1 MTFAQTLTDT
11 ERRRSSR
18 LAIYSALCGCIPEM
32 ALDTG
37 ALIVVYIAMLGG
49 GDATKMLATG
59 LTPVAMVFFWIEVLS
74 PDVLENNMLR
84 QVFKLG
90 SFAII
95 ETTLIGI
102 FLSPGWFGFV
112 LPIIGFGI
120 LLISVLL
127 FVINLDKHRNC
138 IMPLILETLIALV
151 AFIVMVNITEQLNW
165 PMITLGAVSSFVA
178 FTGLVIFHK
187 DIWVELRKRLH
198 IK

>member
-1 MTFAQTLTDT
+1 MADIRI
-11 ERRRSSR
+11 EYSDKKKSSLFMFWFKR
-18 LAIYSALCGCIPEM
+18 LLKWIM
-32 ALDTG
+32 ALGIVTCPIVNHLTG
-37 ALIVVYIAMLGG
+37 GPLWSVVA
-49 GDATKMLATG
+49 D
-59 LTPVAMVFFWIEVLS
+59 VAMVFFWTEVLS

-84 QVFKLG
+84 QVFRLG

-102 FLSPGWFGFV
+102 FLSPGWLGFV

>member
-1 MTFAQTLTDT
+1 MADIRI
-11 ERRRSSR
+11 EYSDKKKSSLFMFWFKR
-18 LAIYSALCGCIPEM
+18 LLKWIM
-32 ALDTG
+32 ALGIVTCPIVNHLTG
-37 ALIVVYIAMLGG
+37 GPLWSVVA
-49 GDATKMLATG
+49 D
-59 LTPVAMVFFWIEVLS
+59 VAMVFFWIEVLS

-102 FLSPGWFGFV
+102 FLSPGWLGFV

-187 DIWVELRKRLH
+187 DIWVELKKRLH

>member
-1 MTFAQTLTDT
+1 MADIRI
-11 ERRRSSR
+11 EYSDKKKSSLFMFWFKR
-18 LAIYSALCGCIPEM
+18 LLKWIM
-32 ALDTG
+32 ALGIVTCPIVNHLTG
-37 ALIVVYIAMLGG
+37 GPLWSVVA
-49 GDATKMLATG
+49 D
-59 LTPVAMVFFWIEVLS
+59 VAMVFFWIEVLS

-102 FLSPGWFGFV
+102 FLSPGWLGFV

-187 DIWVELRKRLH
+187 DIWVELRKRIH

>member
-1 MTFAQTLTDT
+1 MADIRI
-11 ERRRSSR
+11 EYSDKKKSSLFMFWFKR
-18 LAIYSALCGCIPEM
+18 LLKWIM
-32 ALDTG
+32 ALGIVTCPIVNHLTG
-37 ALIVVYIAMLGG
+37 GPLWSVVA
-49 GDATKMLATG
+49 D
-59 LTPVAMVFFWIEVLS
+59 VAMVFFWIEVLS

-84 QVFKLG
+84 QVFRLG

-102 FLSPGWFGFV
+102 FLSPGWLGFV

-120 LLISVLL
+120 LLISVIL

>member
-1 MTFAQTLTDT
+1 MADIRI
-11 ERRRSSR
+11 EYSDKKKSSLFMFWFKR
-18 LAIYSALCGCIPEM
+18 LLKWIM
-32 ALDTG
+32 ALGIVTCPIVNHLTG
-37 ALIVVYIAMLGG
+37 GPLWSVVA
-49 GDATKMLATG
+49 D
-59 LTPVAMVFFWIEVLS
+59 VAMVFFWIEVLS

-102 FLSPGWFGFV
+102 FLSPGWLGFV

-120 LLISVLL
+120 LLISVIL

>member
-1 MTFAQTLTDT
+1 MADIRI
-11 ERRRSSR
+11 EYSDKKKSSLFMFWFKR
-18 LAIYSALCGCIPEM
+18 LLKWIM
-32 ALDTG
+32 ALGIVTCPIVNHLTG
-37 ALIVVYIAMLGG
+37 GPLWSVVA
-49 GDATKMLATG
+49 D
-59 LTPVAMVFFWIEVLS
+59 VAMVFFWIEVLS
-74 PDVLENNMLR
+74 PDVLEINMLR

-102 FLSPGWFGFV
+102 FLSPGWLGFV

>member
-1 MTFAQTLTDT
+1 MADIRLEYSDKKK
-11 ERRRSSR
+11 SSLFMFWFKR
-18 LAIYSALCGCIPEM
+18 LLKWIM
-32 ALDTG
+32 ALGIVTCPIVNHLTG
-37 ALIVVYIAMLGG
+37 GPLWSVVA
-49 GDATKMLATG
+49 D
-59 LTPVAMVFFWIEVLS
+59 VAMVFFWIEVLS

-102 FLSPGWFGFV
+102 FLSPGWLGFV

>member
-1 MTFAQTLTDT
+1 MADIRI
-11 ERRRSSR
+11 EYSDKKKSSLFMFWFKR
-18 LAIYSALCGCIPEM
+18 LLKWIM
-32 ALDTG
+32 ALGIVTCPIVNHLTG
-37 ALIVVYIAMLGG
+37 GPLWSVVA
-49 GDATKMLATG
+49 D
-59 LTPVAMVFFWIEVLS
+59 VAMVFFWIEVLS

-84 QVFKLG
+84 QVFRLG

-102 FLSPGWFGFV
+102 FLSPGWLGFV

-151 AFIVMVNITEQLNW
+151 AFIVMANITEQLNW

>member
-1 MTFAQTLTDT
+1 MADIRI
-11 ERRRSSR
+11 EYSDKKKSS
-18 LAIYSALCGCIPEM
+18 LFMFWFKSLLKWIM
-32 ALDTG
+32 ALGIVTCPIVNHLTG
-37 ALIVVYIAMLGG
+37 GPLWSVVA
-49 GDATKMLATG
+49 D
-59 LTPVAMVFFWIEVLS
+59 VAMVFFWIEVLS
-74 PDVLENNMLR
+74 PDLLENNMLR

-102 FLSPGWFGFV
+102 FLSPGWLGFV

>member
-1 MTFAQTLTDT
+1 
-11 ERRRSSR
+11 
-18 LAIYSALCGCIPEM
+18 M
-32 ALDTG
+32 ALGIVTCPIVNHLTG
-37 ALIVVYIAMLGG
+37 GPLWSVVA
-49 GDATKMLATG
+49 D
-59 LTPVAMVFFWIEVLS
+59 VAMVFFWIEVLS

-84 QVFKLG
+84 QVFRLG

-102 FLSPGWFGFV
+102 FLSPGWLGFV

>member
-1 MTFAQTLTDT
+1 MADIRI
-11 ERRRSSR
+11 EYSDKKKSSLFMFWFKR
-18 LAIYSALCGCIPEM
+18 LLKWIM
-32 ALDTG
+32 ALGIVTCPIVNHLTG
-37 ALIVVYIAMLGG
+37 GPLWSVVA
-49 GDATKMLATG
+49 D
-59 LTPVAMVFFWIEVLS
+59 VAMVFFWIEVLS

-102 FLSPGWFGFV
+102 FLSPGWLGFV

>member
-1 MTFAQTLTDT
+1 MADIRI
-11 ERRRSSR
+11 EYSDKKKSSLFMFWFKR
-18 LAIYSALCGCIPEM
+18 LLKWIM
-32 ALDTG
+32 ALGIVTCPIVNHLTG
-37 ALIVVYIAMLGG
+37 GPLWSIVA
-49 GDATKMLATG
+49 D
-59 LTPVAMVFFWIEVLS
+59 VAMVFFWIEVLS

-102 FLSPGWFGFV
+102 FLSPGWLGFV

>member
-1 MTFAQTLTDT
+1 MADIRIEYSDKKKSNLFMFWFK
-11 ERRRSSR
+11 R
-18 LAIYSALCGCIPEM
+18 LLKWIM
-32 ALDTG
+32 ALGIVTCPIVNHLTG
-37 ALIVVYIAMLGG
+37 GPLWSVVA
-49 GDATKMLATG
+49 D
-59 LTPVAMVFFWIEVLS
+59 VAMVFFWIEVLS

-102 FLSPGWFGFV
+102 FLSPGWLGFV

>member
-1 MTFAQTLTDT
+1 MADIRI
-11 ERRRSSR
+11 EYSDKKKSSLFMFWFKR
-18 LAIYSALCGCIPEM
+18 LLEWIM
-32 ALDTG
+32 ALGIVTCPIVNHLTG
-37 ALIVVYIAMLGG
+37 GPLWSVVA
-49 GDATKMLATG
+49 D
-59 LTPVAMVFFWIEVLS
+59 VAMVFFWIEVLS

-84 QVFKLG
+84 QVFRLG

-102 FLSPGWFGFV
+102 FLSPGWLGFV

>member
-1 MTFAQTLTDT
+1 MADIRI
-11 ERRRSSR
+11 EYSDKKKSSLFMFWFKR
-18 LAIYSALCGCIPEM
+18 LLKWIM
-32 ALDTG
+32 ALGIVTCPIVNHLTG
-37 ALIVVYIAMLGG
+37 GPLWSVVA
-49 GDATKMLATG
+49 D
-59 LTPVAMVFFWIEVLS
+59 VAMVFFWIEVLS

-84 QVFKLG
+84 QVFRLG

-102 FLSPGWFGFV
+102 FLSPGWLGFV

>member
-1 MTFAQTLTDT
+1 MADIRI
-11 ERRRSSR
+11 EYSDKKKSS
-18 LAIYSALCGCIPEM
+18 LFMFWFKKLLKWIM
-32 ALDTG
+32 ALGIVTCPIVNHLTG
-37 ALIVVYIAMLGG
+37 GPLWSVVA
-49 GDATKMLATG
+49 D
-59 LTPVAMVFFWIEVLS
+59 VAMVFFWIEVLS

-102 FLSPGWFGFV
+102 FLSPGWLGFV

>member
-1 MTFAQTLTDT
+1 MADIRIEYSDKKKSSLFMFWFKRLLKWIMTLGIVTCPIVNHLTGGPLW
-11 ERRRSSR
+11 S
-18 LAIYSALCGCIPEM
+18 
-32 ALDTG
+32 
-37 ALIVVYIAMLGG
+37 VVA
-49 GDATKMLATG
+49 D
-59 LTPVAMVFFWIEVLS
+59 VAMVFFWIEVLS

-84 QVFKLG
+84 QVFRLG

-102 FLSPGWFGFV
+102 FLSPGWLGFV

>member
-1 MTFAQTLTDT
+1 MADIRI
-11 ERRRSSR
+11 EYSDKKKSSLFMFWFKR
-18 LAIYSALCGCIPEM
+18 LLKWIM
-32 ALDTG
+32 ALGIVTCPIVNHLTG
-37 ALIVVYIAMLGG
+37 GPLWSVVA
-49 GDATKMLATG
+49 D
-59 LTPVAMVFFWIEVLS
+59 VAMVFFWIEVLS

-90 SFAII
+90 SFAIL

-102 FLSPGWFGFV
+102 FLSPGWLGFV

>member
-1 MTFAQTLTDT
+1 MADIRI
-11 ERRRSSR
+11 EYSNKKKSSLFMFWFKR
-18 LAIYSALCGCIPEM
+18 LLKWIM
-32 ALDTG
+32 ALGIVTCPIVNHLTG
-37 ALIVVYIAMLGG
+37 GPLWSVVA
-49 GDATKMLATG
+49 D
-59 LTPVAMVFFWIEVLS
+59 VAMVFFWIEVLS

-102 FLSPGWFGFV
+102 FLSPGWLGFV

>member
-1 MTFAQTLTDT
+1 MADIRI
-11 ERRRSSR
+11 EYSDKKKSSLFMFWFKR
-18 LAIYSALCGCIPEM
+18 LLEWIM
-32 ALDTG
+32 ALGIVTCPIVNHLTG
-37 ALIVVYIAMLGG
+37 GPLWSVVA
-49 GDATKMLATG
+49 D
-59 LTPVAMVFFWIEVLS
+59 VAMVVFWIEVLS

-84 QVFKLG
+84 QVFRLG

-102 FLSPGWFGFV
+102 FLSPGWLGFV

>member
-1 MTFAQTLTDT
+1 MADIRIEYSDKKKSSLFMFWFKRLLKWIMVLGIVTCPIVNHLTGGPLW
-11 ERRRSSR
+11 S
-18 LAIYSALCGCIPEM
+18 
-32 ALDTG
+32 
-37 ALIVVYIAMLGG
+37 VVA
-49 GDATKMLATG
+49 D
-59 LTPVAMVFFWIEVLS
+59 VAMVFFWIEVLS

-102 FLSPGWFGFV
+102 FLSPGWLGFV

>member
-1 MTFAQTLTDT
+1 MADIRI
-11 ERRRSSR
+11 EYSDKKKSSLFMFWFKR
-18 LAIYSALCGCIPEM
+18 LLKWIM
-32 ALDTG
+32 ALGIVTCPIVNHLTG
-37 ALIVVYIAMLGG
+37 EPLWSVVA
-49 GDATKMLATG
+49 D
-59 LTPVAMVFFWIEVLS
+59 VAMVFFWIEVLS

-102 FLSPGWFGFV
+102 FLSPGWLGFV